1 MLTLRQI
8 EVFRAV
14 VRTGTL
20 VAAADALAISQPTIS
35 RMVLRIED
43 QVGARL
49 FDRVKGRLKPTREA
63 LRILTEVDRAFDDL
77 QAAIGR
83 AVRVPPAGIGSLRI
97 GTSPSVGRH
106 LVPTAVATLTE
117 RHPHL
122 ALRLDVLS
130 VAQILPY
137 LTDQQGDVVVTL
149 FPLLHQGIVTTPL
162 GRGAPVLVIPRAWR
176 DLGAEPQAFATQPW
190 IVFET
195 LSVHG
200 GMLQRVLR
208 DHGIEPERLHVVRFA
223 ESAIALAEA
232 GVGATIVDSFSAAA
246 ANRDRAA
253 VLPIATER
261 HFEVFMHRAPGDSSG
276 RQIEAFQAALAA
288 AIADSAASAL
298 RPEGAGQRR

>member
-20 VAAADALAISQPTIS
+20 VAASAALSISQPTVS

-49 FDRVKGRLKPTREA
+49 FDRVKGRLRPTREA
-63 LRILTEVDRAFDDL
+63 LRILAEVDRAFDDL

-83 AVRVPPAGIGSLRI
+83 AVRVPPAGLDSLRV
-97 GTSPSVGRH
+97 GASPSIGRH
-106 LVPTAVATLTE
+106 LVPAA
-117 RHPHL
+117 L
-122 ALRLDVLS
+122 AALLEHHSRLSVRLDVLS
-130 VAQILPY
+130 VAQIMPF
-137 LTDQQGDVVVTL
+137 LTDGQGDVAVTL
-149 FPLLHQGIVTTPL
+149 FPLLHQGIVTIPV
-162 GRGAPVLVIPRAWR
+162 GQGAPVLVVPRVWR
-176 DLGAEPQAFATQPW
+176 GQGAEPEDFSARPW
-190 IVFET
+190 IVFEP

-200 GMLQRVLR
+200 EMLGRVLR
-208 DHGIEPERLHVVRFA
+208 DRNVKPAHMHVVRFA

-232 GVGATIVDSFSAAA
+232 GLGATIVDRFSAAA
-246 ANRDRAA
+246 ANRERVA

-261 HFEVFMHRAPGDSSG
+261 HFEVFLHRGPGDASG

-288 AIADSAASAL
+288 AIA
-298 RPEGAGQRR
+298 RG

>member
-43 QVGARL
+43 QLGARL

-83 AVRVPPAGIGSLRI
+83 AVRVPPAGVGTLRV

-106 LVPTAVATLTE
+106 LVPRAIAALTE
-117 RHPHL
+117 RHPQL
-122 ALRLDVLS
+122 ELRLDVLS
-130 VAQILPY
+130 VSQILPY
-137 LTDQQGDVVVTL
+137 LTDGQGDVVVTL
-149 FPLLHQGIVTTPL
+149 FPLLQQGVVTTLL
-162 GRGAPVLVIPRAWR
+162 GRGTPVLVMPRSWR
-176 DLGAEPQAFATQPW
+176 PIGAEPKALAARPW
-190 IVFET
+190 IVFEA

-200 GMLQRVLR
+200 EMLQRVLR
-208 DHGIEPERLHVVRFA
+208 DEGIKPGRLHMVRFA

-232 GVGATIVDSFSAAA
+232 GVGATIVDEFSAAA
-246 ANRDRAA
+246 ASPDRAT
-253 VLPIATER
+253 VVPIMTER
-261 HFEVFMHRAPGDSSG
+261 HFEVFMHRLPGDASG

-288 AIADSAASAL
+288 AL
-298 RPEGAGQRR
+298 

>member
-20 VAAADALAISQPTIS
+20 VAAANALSISQPTIS

-49 FDRVKGRLKPTREA
+49 FDRLKGRLRPTREA
-63 LRILTEVDRAFDDL
+63 VRILAEVDRAFDDL

-83 AVRVPPAGIGSLRI
+83 AVRVPPTGIGTLRV
-97 GTSPSVGRH
+97 GASPSVGRH
-106 LVPTAVATLTE
+106 LVPSAIAALTA
-117 RHPHL
+117 RHPQIE
-122 ALRLDVLS
+122 LRLDVLS
-130 VAQILPY
+130 VSQILPY
-137 LTDQQGDVVVTL
+137 LSDGQGDVVVTL
-149 FPLLHQGIVTTPL
+149 FPLLHQNVVTTPL

-176 DLGAEPQAFATQPW
+176 DRGVELKALAGRPW

-200 GMLQRVLR
+200 EMLQRVLR
-208 DHGIEPERLHVVRFA
+208 DHGIKPERLHVVRFA

-232 GVGATIVDSFSAAA
+232 GVGATIVDAFSAAA

-261 HFEVFMHRAPGDSSG
+261 HFEVFMHRAPGDASG
-276 RQIEAFQAALAA
+276 RQIEAFQGALAEA
-288 AIADSAASAL
+288 VEIAQ
-298 RPEGAGQRR
+298 RPK

>member
-77 QAAIGR
+77 QGAIGR
-83 AVRVPPAGIGSLRI
+83 AVHVPPAGSGTLRV
-97 GTSPSVGRH
+97 GASPSVGRH
-106 LVPTAVATLTE
+106 LVPTAIAALIE
-117 RHPHL
+117 RHPRIE
-122 ALRLDVLS
+122 LRLDVLS
-130 VAQILPY
+130 VSQILPY
-137 LTDQQGDVVVTL
+137 LTDGQGDIVVTL

-162 GRGAPVLVIPRAWR
+162 GRGAPVLVVPRAWCEY
-176 DLGAEPQAFATQPW
+176 GCEPKAFATQPW
-190 IVFET
+190 IVFEA

-200 GMLQRVLR
+200 EMLQRVLR
-208 DHGIEPERLHVVRFA
+208 DHGVKPERLHVVRFA
-223 ESAIALAEA
+223 ESAIALAEV

-253 VLPIATER
+253 MLPIATER
-261 HFEVFMHRAPGDSSG
+261 HFEVFMHRAPGDASG

-288 AIADSAASAL
+288 ALD
-298 RPEGAGQRR
+298 RG